1 MRRSFALLAALICW
15 TLASAGVALAE
26 DLKAGDT
33 APDFSLPGTDGK
45 THALK
50 DFQGKQVVVLAWFPK
65 AKTGGCTKECKSLKE
80 SGDAIREFNVAY
92 FTASC
97 DTPEFNKEFATELAL
112 DYPILSD
119 PTKQVAKA
127 YGVVHDKREVP
138 ERWTFYIGTDGKLLF
153 VDKDKNTDG
162 HGAEIAAKL
171 QELGVKKK

>member
-1 MRRSFALLAALICW
+1 MIRSFALVAALFGL
-15 TLASAGVALAE
+15 TLLAVGDTAAD
-26 DLKAGDT
+26 DLKAGDV

-80 SGDAIREFNVAY
+80 SGEALREFNVAY

-119 PTKQVAKA
+119 STKNVAKA